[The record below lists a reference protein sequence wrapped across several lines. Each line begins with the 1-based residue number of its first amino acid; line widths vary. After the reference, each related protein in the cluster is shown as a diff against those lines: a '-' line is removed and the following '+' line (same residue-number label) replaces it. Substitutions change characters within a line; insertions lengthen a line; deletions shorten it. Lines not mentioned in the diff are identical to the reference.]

1 MIVKIPEKRRDNH
14 SSFKALSD
22 YITKEFNRDN
32 IDINRP
38 GFDQLT
44 QYITRESVPDILSGI
59 QVEKTIAVEIGNLNS
74 LSNAAKEM
82 YAVAEKNAKVDDPV
96 YHYILSWPEHE
107 RPEARDMLAAAR
119 DTIAALGMAEHQ
131 YIIAIHAN
139 TDNLHAHIEVNR
151 VHPQT
156 FKSHNI
162 EWSRKTLHHAAR
174 EAEIKYGWSHDNGI
188 YNVIEVNGKKIIAER
203 TKTFEQLP
211 SEKSQLFEIWNRE
224 ESLETWCRRQ
234 PAPVLKEL
242 LPTFQSWNDLHD
254 TLHEFGL
261 QLTDSGGGGM
271 KISTLATDD
280 QSPITISA
288 SKAFRFLKRPELEA
302 RLGTFTKPTEGDSHD
317 RTNNTGNS
325 SILDDGHP
333 DNRPDA
339 AQFARYQQRAA
350 ELGQRTSTR
359 VSVSESGA
367 ATTCRQRQTATGS
380 ILHHLSDV
388 PLVQDI
394 ERNEMLLPADA
405 PTDLDDLE
413 AQSDLDMR
421 RPIPRSASGRSK
433 EQQIAPKITY
443 QRDPEKRLAAKL
455 ERAEVRRALL
465 ARYTSEKIIHK
476 TVRSQMLIEAKERQT
491 TRLKTIQADKAARRL
506 AVLKDKRLT
515 PEQKHQAYS
524 LLAHQIAMRKEEAQ
538 IKTADE
544 RQQLSAAFKT
554 LPINSYRSWVEDL
567 AGQGDEAAI
576 AALRGI
582 IYQEGRDRKKQV
594 RDEEIEDDKK
604 QKARIVAPEG
614 GTHDPKKAF
623 NLGWQI
629 HGGKLY
635 FTYPDGKLAF
645 ADNGDNISWDRAMV
659 DDDALRLSLRHAAEK
674 WGRKLTINGGDEAF
688 QQRLAR
694 TAKDLGLEI
703 ANVQLLAI
711 TAPVPVDEV
720 NKIIVPTTRVTRKA
734 KQRIQP
740 TDPASPL
747 SATVPGGSG
756 GGRNPLDDLISDVR
770 SRNQD
775 SVVTNHDPANT
786 RVQRGKIIASNTE
799 YVAQQLT
806 KNTVVIHH
814 RVALKQVVED
824 GQSVAIRYDANGKAT
839 VTKIVHSRKNEL

>member
-1 MIVKIPEKRRDNH
+1 MIVKIPEKRRDNQ

-59 QVEKTIAVEIGNLNS
+59 QVEKTIAVEIGNINS

-151 VHPQT
+151 VHPIT

-188 YNVIEVNGKKIIAER
+188 YNVIEINGKKIIAER
-203 TKTFEQLP
+203 TKTSEQLP
-211 SEKSQLFEIWNRE
+211 SEKSQLFETWNRE

-242 LPTFQSWNDLHD
+242 LPTLQSWDDLHD
-254 TLHEFGL
+254 ALHQFGL
-261 QLTDSGGGGM
+261 QLIDSGGGGM

-288 SKAFRFLKRPELEA
+288 SKAFRFLKRSELEA
-302 RLGTFTKPTEGDSHD
+302 RLGKFTKPTEGDSHD
-317 RTNNTGNS
+317 RTDV
-325 SILDDGHP
+325 LDDGHP
-333 DNRPDA
+333 DNTPDA
-339 AQFARYQQRAA
+339 TQHALYQQRAA
-350 ELGQRTSTR
+350 ALGQRLGTR
-359 VSVSESGA
+359 MAVSVTSA
-367 ATTCRQRQTATGS
+367 ATTRQGRFTAEGKY
-380 ILHHLSDV
+380 LQHLSDLPV
-388 PLVQDI
+388 ATD
-394 ERNEMLLPADA
+394 ENRDEMLLPDN
-405 PTDLDDLE
+405 THLFMDDLE
-413 AQSDLDMR
+413 TQSGSDLR
-421 RPIPRSASGRSK
+421 RPLPGRDGGRSK
-433 EQQIAPKITY
+433 EQQVVPKITY

-465 ARYTSEKIIHK
+465 ARYTKEKTVHK
-476 TVRSQMLIEAKERQT
+476 TVRSQMLAEAKARQAR
-491 TRLKTIQADKAARRL
+491 RLKTIQDDKAARRL
-506 AVLKDKRLT
+506 AVLKDKQLT
-515 PEQKHQAYS
+515 PEQKQHAYS
-524 LLAHQIAMRKEEAQ
+524 LIAHQIATRKEEAQ
-538 IKTADE
+538 TKTTDE
-544 RQQLSAAFKT
+544 RKQLSAAFKA

-582 IYQEGRDRKKQV
+582 IYQEGRDRKKQAK
-594 RDEEIEDDKK
+594 DEEFEDDKK

-623 NLGWQI
+623 NLDWQI

-645 ADNGDNISWDRAMV
+645 ADNGDNISWDRALV

-703 ANVQLLAI
+703 ANVQLQAI
-711 TAPVPVDEV
+711 TAPVNEV
-720 NKIIVPTTRVTRKA
+720 NKIIVSTTRVTQKS
-734 KQRIQP
+734 KQRIQSAE
-740 TDPASPL
+740 PALPL
-747 SATVPGGSG
+747 SATIPGGSG
-756 GGRNPLDDLISDVR
+756 GGRNPLDDLISDIK
-770 SRNQD
+770 SRNQNA
-775 SVVTNHDPANT
+775 VVTSHDPANT
-786 RVQRGKIIASNTE
+786 RVQRGKIIASNAE
-799 YVAQQLT
+799 YVAQQIT
-806 KNTVVIHH
+806 KNTVIIH
-814 RVALKQVVED
+814 RRAALKQVAED
-824 GQSVAIRYDANGKAT
+824 GQSVAIRYDANGKAK
-839 VTKIVHSRKNEL
+839 VTKIVRSRNNEL

>member
-1 MIVKIPEKRRDNH
+1 MIVKIPEKRRDNQ

-59 QVEKTIAVEIGNLNS
+59 QVEKTIAVEIGNINS

-151 VHPQT
+151 VHPIT

-188 YNVIEVNGKKIIAER
+188 YNVIEINGKKIIAER
-203 TKTFEQLP
+203 TKTSEQFP
-211 SEKSQLFEIWNRE
+211 SEKSQLFETWNRE

-242 LPTFQSWNDLHD
+242 LPTLQSWDDLHD
-254 TLHEFGL
+254 ALHQFGL
-261 QLTDSGGGGM
+261 QLIDSGGGGM

-280 QSPITISA
+280 QSPIMISA
-288 SKAFRFLKRPELEA
+288 SKAFRFLKRAELEA
-302 RLGTFTKPTEGDSHD
+302 QLGKFTKPTEGAEHD
-317 RTNNTGNS
+317 RTDITRNTRTPTIIDN
-325 SILDDGHP
+325 HP
-333 DNRPDA
+333 DNTSDA
-339 AQFARYQQRAA
+339 TQHALYQQRAA
-350 ELGQRTSTR
+350 ALGQRLGTR
-359 VSVSESGA
+359 MAVSVTSA
-367 ATTCRQRQTATGS
+367 ATTRQSRFTAEGKY
-380 ILHHLSDV
+380 LQHLSDLPV
-388 PLVQDI
+388 ATD
-394 ERNEMLLPADA
+394 ENRDEMLLPDN
-405 PTDLDDLE
+405 THLFMDDLE
-413 AQSDLDMR
+413 TQSGPDLR
-421 RPIPRSASGRSK
+421 RPLSGRDGGRSK
-433 EQQIAPKITY
+433 EQQVVPKITY

-465 ARYTSEKIIHK
+465 ARYTKEKTVHK
-476 TVRSQMLIEAKERQT
+476 TVRSQMLAEAKARQAN
-491 TRLKTIQADKAARRL
+491 RLKTIQADKAARRL
-506 AVLKDKRLT
+506 AVLKDKQLT
-515 PEQKHQAYS
+515 PEQKQHAYS
-524 LLAHQIAMRKEEAQ
+524 LIAHQIATRKEEAQ
-538 IKTADE
+538 TKTADE
-544 RQQLSAAFKT
+544 RKQLSSAFKA

-582 IYQEGRDRKKQV
+582 IYQEGRDRKKQAK
-594 RDEEIEDDKK
+594 DEEIEDDKK

-623 NLGWQI
+623 NLDWQI

-703 ANVQLLAI
+703 ANVQLKAI
-711 TAPVPVDEV
+711 TAPVPVVEV
-720 NKIIVPTTRVTRKA
+720 NKIIVPTTRFTRKS
-734 KQRIQP
+734 KQLIQS
-740 TDPASPL
+740 AELVLPL
-747 SATVPGGSG
+747 ATVPSGS
-756 GGRNPLDDLISDVR
+756 GGRNPLDDFISDIR
-770 SRNQD
+770 SHNQD
-775 SVVTNHDPANT
+775 AVVISHDPSNT

-814 RVALKQVVED
+814 RAALKQAAED
-824 GQSVAIRYDANGKAT
+824 GQSVAIRYDMGGKAT
-839 VTKIVHSRKNEL
+839 VTKITRSRNI